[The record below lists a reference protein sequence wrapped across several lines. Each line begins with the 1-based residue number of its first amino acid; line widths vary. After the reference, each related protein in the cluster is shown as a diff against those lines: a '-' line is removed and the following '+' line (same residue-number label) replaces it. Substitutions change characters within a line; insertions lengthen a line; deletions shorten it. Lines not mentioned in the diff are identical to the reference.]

1 MILNSLFLTLAVGTN
16 IDPSLCRAD
25 GLVGQILG
33 ACDTLP
39 KVYLTITI
47 KYNLL
52 RHLIG
57 EQIRV
62 CISFIV
68 IFVNLMNVYLFS

>member
-1 MILNSLFLTLAVGTN
+1 MGTK

-33 ACDTLP
+33 VCDTLP

-47 KYNLL
+47 QYFLL

-57 EQIRV
+57 ERAQV
-62 CISFIV
+62 CIVFIV
-68 IFVNLMNVYLFS
+68 IFVNLMNVCLFSWAR